1 MASLFQIGD
10 DLMAILSL
18 IEDDGEVTDQLST
31 WFDEIQSGEAEK
43 LDGYIGVIRTLESQE
58 AVAKAEAEQF
68 ATKARARANKI
79 KYLKETLKGHLER
92 TGRSRVTTKAG
103 RNIRIQANG
112 GAPSL
117 TVDVIPVEDLP
128 AEFVRT
134 VTEVN
139 EDAIKAAL
147 KAGKEVPFAR
157 FEPKGTHLRIA

>member
-18 IEDDGEVTDQLST
+18 IEDDGEVSDQLST
-31 WFDEIQSGEAEK
+31 WFDEIQNGEAEK

-79 KYLKETLKGHLER
+79 KYLKETLKSHLER
-92 TGRSRVTTKAG
+92 TGRNRATTKAG
-103 RNIRIQANG
+103 RDIRIQANG

-117 TVDVIPVEDLP
+117 TVDAIPVEDLP
-128 AEFVRT
+128 AEYVRT
-134 VTEVN
+134 VTEIN
-139 EDAIKAAL
+139 KEAIKAAL
-147 KAGKEVPFAR
+147 QAGKEVPFAR